1 MEERLQKYMARCGVA
16 SRRKC
21 EEIILS
27 SKVKI
32 NDKVVNE
39 LGVKID
45 PYKDKVFYNG
55 KRILPEENKLYIML
69 NKPEGYITSVKDEK
83 GRKTIL
89 DLVKVNERI
98 YPIGRLDYDSSG
110 LILLTNDGDIYNK
123 IIHPRVEVEKKYIT
137 LCKGVFSDEEIKKFE
152 NGIDIGY
159 PLGAIVSKEDIELG
173 NPLYAIRYYFK
184 AINEQKSYKP
194 EGKYA
199 VFYGRCAYGES
210 DDLYEK
216 LYDYIKE
223 NNLRICSDAY
233 EEYPL
238 NELSTKD
245 ESKYCVKIEI
255 MVESDD
261 R

>member
-32 NDKVVNE
+32 NDKIVNE

-45 PYKDKVFYNG
+45 PSKDIVFYNG

-123 IIHPRVEVEKKYIT
+123 IIHPRVEVEKKYIA
-137 LCKGVFSDEEIKKFE
+137 LCKGVFSDEEIIKFE
-152 NGIDIGY
+152 NGIDIGGY
-159 PLGAIVSKEDIELG
+159 ITANAKIKLIDKEKDKKTNAVNSLVEI
-173 NPLYAIRYYFK
+173 I
-184 AINEQKSYKP
+184 IH
-194 EGKYA
+194 EGKNRQIRKMCSALGHEVITLKRVA
-199 VFYGRCAYGES
+199 VGDIKLGYLKRGEWRNLTE
-210 DDLYEK
+210 DELN
-216 LYDYIKE
+216 YI
-223 NNLRICSDAY
+223 NSL
-233 EEYPL
+233 
-238 NELSTKD
+238 
-245 ESKYCVKIEI
+245 
-255 MVESDD
+255 
-261 R
+261 

>member
-1 MEERLQKYMARCGVA
+1 MEERLQKYMSRCGVA

-27 SKVKI
+27 NKVKI
-32 NDKVVNE
+32 NDNIVNE

-45 PYKDKVFYNG
+45 PSKDKVFYNG

-123 IIHPRVEVEKKYIT
+123 IIHPRVEVEKKYIA

-152 NGIDIGY
+152 NGIDIGGY
-159 PLGAIVSKEDIELG
+159 ITANAKIKLIDKEKDKKTNAVNSLVEI
-173 NPLYAIRYYFK
+173 I
-184 AINEQKSYKP
+184 IH
-194 EGKYA
+194 EGKNRQIRKMCSALGHEVITLKRVA
-199 VFYGRCAYGES
+199 VGDIKLGYLKRGEWRNLTE
-210 DDLYEK
+210 DELN
-216 LYDYIKE
+216 YI
-223 NNLRICSDAY
+223 NSL
-233 EEYPL
+233 
-238 NELSTKD
+238 
-245 ESKYCVKIEI
+245 
-255 MVESDD
+255 
-261 R
+261 